1 MLFFRSEE
9 SVGAWC
15 RERGIPRRPI
25 LSLDQ
30 LWRRA
35 VAWYDTRLT
44 PGARRPQPATR
55 SAGSSRESGSRGL
68 SGIPNQTSS
77 A

>member
-1 MLFFRSEE
+1 M
-9 SVGAWC
+9 GAWC

-44 PGARRPQPATR
+44 PGARRPQPDEIR
-55 SAGSSRESGSRGL
+55 RIFAGIGLEGPFWDPESDEFG
-68 SGIPNQTSS
+68 
-77 A
+77 